1 MTSGELARQAI
12 QRTWWIEAI
21 TTKIR
26 GETTLRNDLKIRLSN
41 LAGFAKAET
50 PRAILSF
57 ESNIVASVSDNVILK
72 GMVDYVV
79 HFVSEPDLGRS
90 R

>member
-1 MTSGELARQAI
+1 VIDQFLIAAVTSVNQG
-12 QRTWWIEAI
+12 
-21 TTKIR
+21 IR
-26 GETTLRNDLKIRLSN
+26 DETTLRNDLKIRLSN

-57 ESNIVASVSDNVILK
+57 ESNIVASVSDNVIFK

-79 HFVSEPDLGRS
+79 HFVSELDLGRS